1 MKDNTYEYK
10 PLTLYDYNED
20 QDELEEISFLS
31 KKGMMIMSWFDK
43 TSGMISIPQFPGHLF
58 VLADSRDEAIENI
71 KFHNE
76 MTAVLEIL
84 DNDELTTSEKNHLLD
99 EVTGGVPITIE
110 TCTHEDGS
118 IEITIT
124 RVENL

>member
-31 KKGMMIMSWFDK
+31 KKGMMIMSQFDE
-43 TSGMISIPQFPGHLF
+43 TSGMISIPQLPGHLF

-71 KFHNE
+71 KFHN
-76 MTAVLEIL
+76 TRRWF
-84 DNDELTTSEKNHLLD
+84 NRNH
-99 EVTGGVPITIE
+99 
-110 TCTHEDGS
+110 
-118 IEITIT
+118 
-124 RVENL
+124 NY

>member
-31 KKGMMIMSWFDK
+31 KKGMMIMSQFDK
-43 TSGMISIPQFPGHLF
+43 TSGMISIPQLPGHLF

-76 MTAVLEIL
+76 MTAVLKIL
-84 DNDELTTSEKNHLLD
+84 DNGELTTSEKNHLLD
-99 EVTGGVPITIE
+99 EVTGGVPIAIE